1 MKHGNYYIVD
11 QEVLP
16 DVFDKVL
23 EAKRLLN
30 TKEVTN
36 VTDATK
42 TVGISRSTYYKYCN
56 HIFKLSESQLG
67 NNATLTMDLEHKSG
81 VLSHILDIIA
91 ENNGN
96 ILTITQDT
104 PVDGMAKVT
113 LKFSITDLTI
123 DFAELIEQL
132 NASEGI
138 SNLNILTVE

>member
-11 QEVLP
+11 QNVLP

-30 TKEVTN
+30 TKTVEN
-36 VTDATK
+36 VTEATK
-42 TVGISRSTYYKYCN
+42 KVGISRSTYYKYCN
-56 HIFKLSESQLG
+56 HIFKLSESKIG

-81 VLSHILDIIA
+81 ILSHILDIIA

-113 LKFSITDLTI
+113 LKFSITELKI
-123 DFAELIEQL
+123 DFSELIEQL

-138 SNLNILTVE
+138 SNLNILTIE